1 MTWRTSQGVRT
12 LNGAEAA
19 LVRDALEDVAD
30 NVEDELSGE
39 DAWEFGVRQF
49 DQQEPLV
56 KLALLAEVGSA
67 LLRDTEVVPELTAI
81 NEATVAVLF
90 AHIQQSIEFEIDCED
105 GLEAPYFWRTLVLA
119 AFQGIEHTDDL
130 EPPTPDCRDD
140 DEWSSIVES
149 LADRILWDR
158 DFEIADDIA
167 DLSPEQATAV
177 RESARISRD
186 YCEALPPSPREA
198 DLPGIRAAIKE
209 HCEP

>member
-30 NVEDELSGE
+30 NIEDELSGE
-39 DAWEFGVRQF
+39 DPWEFGVRQF

-67 LLRDTEVVPELTAI
+67 LLRDTEAIPELTAI
-81 NEATVAVLF
+81 SEATVAVLF
-90 AHIQQSIEFEIDCED
+90 AHIQQSIEFEIDCVD
-105 GLEAPYFWRTLVLA
+105 GLEAPFFWRTLALA
-119 AFQGIEHTDDL
+119 VFQEMEHSGDL
-130 EPPTPDCRDD
+130 EPTTLDCRDYN
-140 DEWSSIVES
+140 ELSSIVQS
-149 LADRILWDR
+149 LTDRILWDR

-167 DLSPEQATAV
+167 DLPPEQASAV
-177 RESARISRD
+177 RTAARISRD
-186 YCEALPPSPREA
+186 YCEALPPSPCDA

-209 HCEP
+209 LCEP